1 MGSVVCLFLFFFFF
15 CGFREGMGGIGAA
28 VLTAAI
34 VALWF
39 PCVCAIERWF
49 QMADSLICVFLLGFI
64 FLSYV
69 SRATENAV

>member
-1 MGSVVCLFLFFFFF
+1 MGSVVCLFPFFFVVFV
-15 CGFREGMGGIGAA
+15 RVWGIGAA

-69 SRATENAV
+69 SRATENAA